1 MTRKILLLVC
11 TLLLLPGCK
20 SKDKE
25 AGIQE
30 ESSGGTW
37 IRLFNGQTFNGWKAS
52 ENPSTFKIQAGMLVV
67 SGPRAHLF
75 YEGPVENADFKNFEF
90 KADIMTKPG
99 SNSGIFFHTEYQETD
114 WPRKGYEVQVN
125 NTHSDWKRTGGLYD
139 VVDVRESPV
148 KDDEWFTEHII
159 VRGKRIIIKV
169 NGETTVDFTEPD
181 DFEHATFPNRKIS
194 SGTFA
199 IQGHDPG
206 STVYY
211 KNIQVKPLPD

>member
-11 TLLLLPGCK
+11 MLLLLPGCK

-25 AGIQE
+25 AAIQE

-52 ENPSTFKIQAGMLVV
+52 ENPSTFKIQAGMIVV

-99 SNSGIFFHTEYQETD
+99 ANSGIFFHTEYQETD
-114 WPRKGYEVQVN
+114 WPQKGYEVQVN
-125 NTHSDWKRTGGLYD
+125 NSHSDWKRTGGLYD

-159 VRGKRIIIKV
+159 VRGKHIVIKV

-181 DFEHATFPNRKIS
+181 DFKHATFPNRKIS

-199 IQGHDPG
+199 IQGHDPN

-211 KNIQVKPLPD
+211 KNIQVKPLPE